1 MPSLDYG
8 EPRMPSSTLLCSYK
22 VVCAAMVSYWPQVA
36 ELWNCSVASSS
47 PGKLMDF
54 NTLFI
59 DTGNAVAKGAMSK
72 FMVVMW

>member
-1 MPSLDYG
+1 
-8 EPRMPSSTLLCSYK
+8 
-22 VVCAAMVSYWPQVA
+22 MVSYWPQVA

-47 PGKLMDF
+47 PGKFMDF